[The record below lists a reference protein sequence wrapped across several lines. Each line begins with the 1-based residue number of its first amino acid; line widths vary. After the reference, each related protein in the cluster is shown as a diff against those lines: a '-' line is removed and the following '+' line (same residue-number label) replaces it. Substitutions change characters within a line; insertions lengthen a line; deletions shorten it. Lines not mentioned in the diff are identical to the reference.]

1 MNIMSKQKVLLTFIL
16 FVITQMV
23 MAQGVVISGTVE
35 DAMGPVMFANVTE
48 RDANDRIINATQT
61 DMMGNFSMEVK
72 NTKNMLV
79 VSYVGSKT
87 WKKKIGNETTFAI
100 KLEDE
105 KTTLNE
111 VTVRGRRANAG
122 GLNIQK
128 KEISVSQ
135 QTFNLSEVE
144 GMAFTSADEALQGEI
159 AGLDIVSNSGNLGS
173 GSTMRLRGV
182 SSLSGNS
189 QPLIVV
195 DDKIFE
201 YNSEDIDIENADNE
215 AFSSLLAVNVDDI
228 ASITVLKDAA
238 ATAIWGSQ
246 GANGVIQI
254 TTKRGNRGKPK
265 VNLSY
270 KFTGTWM
277 PAGYKLLNGDQYTMM
292 LKEEFYNPAQDA
304 SATIDVAEINY
315 DPTYSEYNYWNK
327 NTDWVD
333 QVSQFG
339 QQHEANV
346 NITGGGQ
353 KATFRISA
361 GYNHQT
367 GTIIK
372 QRLDRLTTRLVLDYN
387 VSDRIRFSTN
397 FALTYTDNLKN
408 YTLGSSKN
416 TSSNNNIL
424 AMALSMAPNMAIYRD
439 NGEYYLMN
447 PTANGKTPYD
457 GNYSS
462 LKMNSVYKIGNPVAY
477 ANSSWQKE
485 QTYSIVPDF
494 NLKYEL
500 LGTESK
506 QSRLTF
512 NGRVYFD
519 IYAYSLPTY
528 MPGSLSNGFY
538 TDNTYN
544 YATNTEKNNFKLGAR
559 AELIY
564 TPYFKNEDISLTML
578 GRYECNTGRYSYQ
591 YAAKSQLPNGLETI
605 EAMANNRAMSNSLST
620 VKSASQNF
628 VYNAHFSYKERYN
641 LGFSLRGDCSSGFGP
656 DNPWFYSPSVSVRY
670 NLSDEKFFEPLR
682 KVVSMLGIRG
692 SWGISGS
699 TSASAANFYNTYTIV
714 SNQYYGQDSY
724 ITMSGLKLTTLKPQK
739 REGLNLGF
747 NLGFLNDI
755 IEMDLNIYKEK
766 TSDLIVKNAP
776 IPSTTGYTTVSFANI
791 GKIENKGWELS
802 INANKFLKIKKFTL
816 SASFNMAQNANELLE
831 MNKDVLAGY
840 NTKYGDVYTKR
851 GNAARMNKVEVGAPL
866 CSIYGYQ
873 SKGVFQYSY
882 DYLTNFNTKMKQ
894 QNPNW
899 TSTDYENQINQWL
912 AEGKTFPVATDA
924 NGHVIMTNNGEPQ
937 HLVYVYQNGTPEY
950 TFRGGDAYYEDINHD
965 GQINELD
972 IVYLGN
978 SLPKL
983 QGGFSLTAQ
992 YGNWKL
998 VARFTYRWGNKILNA
1013 ARMGLE
1019 SMYGTDNQCASVNYR
1034 WRKDGDVTELPRAL
1048 YNSGYNYE
1056 VSSRFVEDGA
1066 FLRFQNLQISY
1077 SFPKKMVRKWGLS
1090 NLSAYVT
1097 MNNLFCWTKYTG
1109 IDPEVAAST
1118 YAPAIDTSN
1127 TPRSKSVTASLSFGF

>member
-1 MNIMSKQKVLLTFIL
+1 MNNMSKQKFLMTLIL
-16 FVITQMV
+16 SVITHIV

-35 DAMGPVMFANVTE
+35 DAMGPVMLANVTE
-48 RDANDRIINATQT
+48 RDANDRIVNATQT

-72 NTKNMLV
+72 STKNMLV

-87 WKKKIGNETTFAI
+87 WKKKIGDETSFAI

-111 VTVRGRRANAG
+111 VTVRGRRANSG

-195 DDKIFE
+195 DDKIFD
-201 YNSEDIDIENADNE
+201 YSEGDIDIENADNE
-215 AFSSLLAVNVDDI
+215 AFSSLLAVSVDDI

-254 TTKRGNRGKPK
+254 TTKRGSRGKPK

-292 LKEEFYNPAQDA
+292 LKEEFYNPTQ
-304 SATIDVAEINY
+304 SAAATADVAEINY
-315 DPTYSEYNYWNK
+315 DPTYSEYNYWNR

-333 QVSQFG
+333 EVTQFG

-416 TSSNNNIL
+416 TKTNNNIL
-424 AMALSMAPNMAIYRD
+424 AMALGMAPNMAVYRD

-447 PTANGKTPYD
+447 PNRKGMTPYD

-462 LKMNSVYKIGNPVAY
+462 LKMNSVYLIGNPVAY

-500 LGTESK
+500 LGTESN

-528 MPGSLSNGFY
+528 MPGSLTNNEY
-538 TDNTYN
+538 TSELYN

-559 AELIY
+559 AELIF
-564 TPYFKNEDISLTML
+564 TPYFRNQDFSLTML
-578 GRYECNTGRYSYQ
+578 ARYECNTGRYSYQ

-605 EAMANNRAMSNSLST
+605 EALANNRGMSNTLST
-620 VKSASQNF
+620 VKSASQNW

-641 LGFSLRGDCSSGFGP
+641 LSFSLRGDSNSGFGP
-656 DNPWFYSPSVSVRY
+656 DNPWFYSPSVSLRY
-670 NLSDEKFFEPLR
+670 NISDEKFFEPLR

-699 TSASAANFYNTYTIV
+699 TSASAASFYNTYTMAAGT
-714 SNQYYGQDSY
+714 YGHDSY
-724 ITMSGLKLTTLKPQK
+724 ITLSGLKLTTLKPQK
-739 REGLNLGF
+739 REGLNFGL
-747 NLGFLNDI
+747 NLGFFNDI
-755 IEMDLNIYKEK
+755 IELDLNVYKEK
-766 TSDLIVKNAP
+766 TSNLIVKNAP
-776 IPSTTGYTTVSFANI
+776 LPSTTGFTGLSFANI

-802 INANKFLKIKKFTL
+802 ITGNKFLKVKKFSL

-831 MNKDVLAGY
+831 MNKDVLATY
-840 NTKYGDVYTKR
+840 NTKFEDVYNKR
-851 GNAARMNKVEVGAPL
+851 GNGGRMNKVEVGAPL

-882 DYLTNFNTKMKQ
+882 EYLQNYNTKMKQ

-912 AEGKTFPVATDA
+912 AEGKSFPVATDA

-937 HLVYVYQNGTPEY
+937 HLVYRYENGAAEYQ
-950 TFRGGDAYYEDINHD
+950 FKGGDAYYEDINHD

-992 YGNWKL
+992 YGNWKM

-1048 YNSGYNYE
+1048 YNEGYNYQ

-1077 SFPKKMVRKWGLS
+1077 SFPKKQIKKWGLNS
-1090 NLSAYVT
+1090 LSAYVT
-1097 MNNLFCWTKYTG
+1097 MNNLFCLTKYTG

-1127 TPRSKSVTASLSFGF
+1127 TPKSKSVTASLSFGF

>member
-35 DAMGPVMFANVTE
+35 DAMGPVMLANVTE
-48 RDANDRIINATQT
+48 RDANDRIVNATQT
-61 DMMGNFSMEVK
+61 DMMGNFSMEIK
-72 NTKNMLV
+72 STKNMLV
-79 VSYVGSKT
+79 ISYVGSKT
-87 WKKKIGNETTFAI
+87 WKKKIGEETSFAI

-111 VTVRGRRANAG
+111 VTVRGRRANSG

-182 SSLSGNS
+182 STLSGNAE
-189 QPLIVV
+189 PLIVV

-201 YNSEDIDIENADNE
+201 YNSADIDIENADNE
-215 AFSSLLAVNVDDI
+215 AFSSLLAVSVDDI

-254 TTKRGNRGKPK
+254 TTKRGKRGKPR

-277 PAGYKLLNGDQYTMM
+277 PAGYTLLNGDQYTMM
-292 LKEEFYNPAQDA
+292 LKQEFYNPTQDPA
-304 SATIDVAEINY
+304 STSKIAEINY
-315 DPTYSEYNYWNK
+315 DPTWPEYNYWNR
-327 NTDWVD
+327 NTDWVSE
-333 QVSQFG
+333 VKQFG
-339 QQHEANV
+339 EQHEANL
-346 NITGGGQ
+346 NISGGGQ

-387 VSDRIRFSTN
+387 VSDRIKFSTN

-408 YTLGSSKN
+408 YTYGSSKN

-424 AMALSMAPNMAIYRD
+424 AMALTMAPNMAVFRD
-439 NGEYYLMN
+439 SGDYYLMN
-447 PTANGKTPYD
+447 NYEDGKTPYD

-462 LKMNSVYKIGNPVAY
+462 VQMKYVYGIGNPVAY

-500 LGTESK
+500 LGTETN

-528 MPGSLSNGFY
+528 MPASLSNITY
-538 TDNTYN
+538 TDGAYN
-544 YATNTEKNNFKLGAR
+544 YATNTERNNFKLGAR
-559 AELIY
+559 AELLF
-564 TPYFKNEDISLTML
+564 TPYFKNQDLSLTML
-578 GRYECNTGRYSYQ
+578 ARYECNTARYSYQ

-605 EAMANNRAMSNSLST
+605 EAQANNRAMSNTLST
-620 VKSASQNF
+620 VKSASQNW

-641 LGFSLRGDCSSGFGP
+641 ISFSLRADGSSSFGP
-656 DNPWFYSPSVSVRY
+656 DNPWFYSPSVSLRY

-682 KVVSMLGIRG
+682 KVVSMFGIRG
-692 SWGISGS
+692 SWGITGRSI
-699 TSASAANFYNTYTIV
+699 ASAASFYNTYTT
-714 SNQYYGQDSY
+714 SAGYYGTDSY
-724 ITMSGLKLTTLKPQK
+724 ITLSGLKLTNLKPEK
-739 REGLNLGF
+739 KNGLNFGL
-747 NLGFLNDI
+747 NLGFLNDV
-755 IEMDLNIYKEK
+755 IELDLNLYKEK
-766 TSDLIVKNAP
+766 TTDLIVKNAP
-776 IPSTTGYTTVSFANI
+776 IPSSTGYTVLSFSNI
-791 GKIENKGWELS
+791 GKMENKGWELS
-802 INANKFLKIKKFTL
+802 ITGNKFLKIKKFSL
-816 SASFNMAQNANELLE
+816 SASFNMAQNNNELLE
-831 MNKDVLAGY
+831 MNKDVLVEY
-840 NTKYGDVYTKR
+840 NIKFEDVYTKR
-851 GNAARMNKVEVGAPL
+851 GNAARMNKVQVGAPL

-873 SKGVFQYSY
+873 SKGVYQYSY
-882 DYLTNFNTKMKQ
+882 EYLQNYNTKMKQ

-899 TSTDYENQINQWL
+899 TATDYENQINQWL

-937 HLVYVYQNGTPEY
+937 HMVYVYKDGSYEY
-950 TFRGGDAYYEDINHD
+950 QFKGGDAFYEDINHD

-992 YGNWKL
+992 YGNWKM
-998 VARFTYRWGNKILNA
+998 VARFTYRYGNKILNA

-1034 WRKDGDVTELPRAL
+1034 WQKDGDETVIPRAL
-1048 YNSGYNYE
+1048 YETGYNHQ
-1056 VSSRFVEDGA
+1056 VSSRFVEDGS
-1066 FLRFQNLQISY
+1066 FLRFQNVQISY
-1077 SFPKKMVRKWGLS
+1077 SFPKKQIKKWGL
-1090 NLSAYVT
+1090 NTLTAYVT

-1109 IDPEVAAST
+1109 IDPEVSAST
-1118 YAPAIDTSN
+1118 FAPAIDTSN
-1127 TPRSKSVTASLSFGF
+1127 TPRSKSITASLSVGF